1 MRFLLNS
8 SAYISLRKPFALIA
22 LMSWMLVL
30 TWPVNAALRECRAT
44 LSLNL
49 NGSKYAIG
57 VWIAEGRNDASD
69 WVGSLD
75 KTFARNQAGI
85 VLAECI
91 KEAFANS
98 NERPNTLRWCRET
111 FYFDCGGTV
120 YPCLRNETTNANNF
134 ARVYQ
139 STSNP
144 TKDILQ
150 QKLCGVVR
158 NGTIR
163 NSDRKSI
170 EFRLNEQRECRRF
183 FAPTANT
190 RDGFGELYIDGRL
203 WGAVT
208 NYHPTGSLK
217 CEGGKPIWAKVPRI
231 ERKTP
236 KKYKLPNPILPRPF
250 KSN

>member
-1 MRFLLNS
+1 MRCPLNS
-8 SAYISLRKPFALIA
+8 DFRFSIGKPIALIVCMA
-22 LMSWMLVL
+22 SVL
-30 TWPVNAALRECRAT
+30 ILSWPVKAALRECRAT

-85 VLAECI
+85 ILGRCI
-91 KEAFANS
+91 KEAFENS
-98 NERPNTLRWCRET
+98 SDRPNTLRWCRET
-111 FYFDCGGTV
+111 FYFDCGGTS
-120 YPCLRNETTNANNF
+120 YPCLRNETTNTNNF

-139 STSNP
+139 STSQP
-144 TKDILQ
+144 TKYIIQ
-150 QKLCGVVR
+150 QELCGIVR
-158 NGTIR
+158 NGIIR
-163 NSDRKSI
+163 TPDSKSI
-170 EFRLNEQRECRRF
+170 EIRLNDQRECRRF
-183 FAPTANT
+183 FAPTANA
-190 RDGFGELYIDGRL
+190 RNGFGELYIDGRL

-208 NYHPTGSLK
+208 NYNPTGSLK
-217 CEGGKPIWAKVPRI
+217 CEGGKPVWGNVPRI

>member
-1 MRFLLNS
+1 MRSLLNS
-8 SAYISLRKPFALIA
+8 DFCISIGKPIALIVCMA
-22 LMSWMLVL
+22 SMLL
-30 TWPVNAALRECRAT
+30 FNWPVKAALRECRAT

-57 VWIAEGRNDASD
+57 VWIAEGRSDASD
-69 WVGSLD
+69 WVGSVD
-75 KTFARNQAGI
+75 KTLARNRAGLI
-85 VLAECI
+85 LSSCI
-91 KEAFANS
+91 HEAFENS
-98 NERPNTLRWCRET
+98 NDRPNTLRSCRET
-111 FYFDCGGTV
+111 FYFRCSGTS
-120 YPCLRNETTNANNF
+120 YPCLRNETTNTNNF

-144 TKDILQ
+144 TGDLIQ
-150 QKLCGVVR
+150 QKLCAIVR

-163 NSDRKSI
+163 ASDRKSI
-170 EFRLNEQRECRRF
+170 EFRLNDQRECQRHFR
-183 FAPTANT
+183 PTANT
-190 RDGFGELYIDGRL
+190 RNGFGEWYIDGQL

-208 NYHPTGSLK
+208 NFHPTGALT
-217 CEGGKPIWAKVPRI
+217 CEGGKPVWGKVPRI

>member
-1 MRFLLNS
+1 MRSIRKSNFG
-8 SAYISLRKPFALIA
+8 ISISRPIALIVCMA
-22 LMSWMLVL
+22 SMLIL
-30 TWPVNAALRECRAT
+30 SWPVKASLRECRAT

-91 KEAFANS
+91 KEAFENS

-111 FYFDCGGTV
+111 FYFDCGGAS
-120 YPCLRNETTNANNF
+120 YPCLRNETTNTNNF

-170 EFRLNEQRECRRF
+170 EFRLNEQREC
-183 FAPTANT
+183 
-190 RDGFGELYIDGRL
+190 
-203 WGAVT
+203 
-208 NYHPTGSLK
+208 
-217 CEGGKPIWAKVPRI
+217 
-231 ERKTP
+231 
-236 KKYKLPNPILPRPF
+236 
-250 KSN
+250 